1 MDESY
6 PDTSADDTKA
16 MATLRQEWKAMAR
29 GRAGALDVWDR
40 THPADRDYEKMIERR
55 ATWDRRNDGI
65 IDAWLSLRDERD
77 WGRLA
82 RSTLMG

>member
-1 MDESY
+1 MDETY
-6 PDTSADDTKA
+6 PDTSADDTPA
-16 MATLRQEWKAMAR
+16 MAALRKEWKSMAR
-29 GRAGALDVWDR
+29 VRAGALDVWER
-40 THPADRDYEKMIERR
+40 TPIADRDYEKMIERR

-82 RSTLMG
+82 RATLMG